1 MASWKK
7 LIFSGS
13 NAEFNSLFI
22 SNAVTASVYRAQNG
36 VGTPT
41 LISPSNIILS
51 ASNAVVLKDGT
62 LRLASFTNAETSSL
76 TPSEGDIIFNSTVGK
91 VLIYSG
97 SEWKYSL
104 LEGDAANLP
113 QNIVSSST
121 QISDYGF
128 ISSSDSCTYF
138 LILS

>member
-22 SNAVTASVYRAQNG
+22 SNAVTASIYRAQNG

-62 LRLASFTNAETSSL
+62 LRLSSFTDAQTSSL

-97 SEWKYSL
+97 SEWKYTL
-104 LEGDAANLP
+104 VEGDAANLP
-113 QNIVSSST
+113 QNIV
-121 QISDYGF
+121 
-128 ISSSDSCTYF
+128 
-138 LILS
+138 